1 MRTTRK
7 RAQGR
12 ALGALTTTLMLA
24 LFAALLLAGSALA
37 AGHESLGKGAAP
49 GKPTAAAPRGAILT
63 TTPIFIWGKA
73 RGAARYELRVSEAG
87 TLLLKKSGL
96 SKPWWQCSTDL
107 PTDVALTWKVRASNA
122 AGAGAWS
129 RSLAFRVVTAT
140 DSDKAITAFSFDGL
154 TPHVDGVISEAAHT
168 VALTVPVGTNV
179 GALVATFATS
189 GAAVAIGVIPQVS
202 GLSINDFTSPLTY
215 TVIAT
220 DASTQAYVVTVA
232 VAGNPPKPPGPV
244 AIGDPYQGGI
254 VAYILQ
260 AGDPGYLAG
269 QTHGLIAATADQ
281 TTAGGETAGIRW
293 SNTAIGEAAIATGAT
308 ATALG
313 TGSANTA
320 TIIAVQGPVATS
332 YAAGLAR
339 AYTSGGYADWYLPSK
354 DELNKLYLSKDAI
367 GGFSSGNF
375 YWSSSEASKDAAWD
389 QSLVYGYQTQ
399 YYFKYLPRLVRAVR
413 SF

>member
-7 RAQGR
+7 RTQGR

-37 AGHESLGKGAAP
+37 AGHEGSGKGAKP
-49 GKPTAAAPRGAILT
+49 GKPTVATPSGVIAT
-63 TTPIFIWGKA
+63 TTPTFIWSKV
-73 RGAARYELRVSEAG
+73 RGATRYELRVSEAG
-87 TLLLKKSGL
+87 TLLLKTTGL
-96 SKPWWQCSTDL
+96 SRPWWQCGTAL
-107 PTDVALTWKVRASNA
+107 PTDVALTWKVRASNSR
-122 AGAGAWS
+122 GAGAWS
-129 RSLAFRVVTAT
+129 RSLAFKVVTAI
-140 DSDKAITAFSFDGL
+140 DSAKAITAFSFDGL

-168 VALTVPVGTNV
+168 IALTVPAGTNV
-179 GALVATFATS
+179 SALVATFTTS
-189 GAAVAIGVIPQVS
+189 GAAVVIGVIPQVS
-202 GLSINDFTSPLTY
+202 GLSVYDFTSPLTY
-215 TVIAT
+215 TVVAT
-220 DASTQAYVVTVA
+220 DASTQAYVVTVT
-232 VAGNPPKPPGPV
+232 VAGEPPGPPGPLV
-244 AIGDPYQGGI
+244 IGDPYQGGI
-254 VAYILQ
+254 IAYIFQ
-260 AGDPGYLAG
+260 AGDPGYVAG
-269 QTHGLIAATADQ
+269 ETHGLIAATADQ
-281 TTAGGETAGIRW
+281 TTAGGEGSGIRW
-293 SNTAIGEAAIATGAT
+293 SNNAIGEAAIATGAT

-339 AYTSGGYADWYLPSK
+339 AYTNGGYIDWYLPSK
-354 DELNKLYLSKDAI
+354 DELNKLDLSKDAI
-367 GGFSSGNF
+367 GGSSSDNW